1 MSLKQ
6 VKCPHC
12 DRAYKNK
19 AGLAS
24 HVYFKHPG
32 LGVGEA
38 PRPKPMTPADA
49 PERQAPAP
57 KLKAKRKWPLKKA
70 KPCPHCAYTYKNWNA
85 LEAHVLTAHGLYF
98 DRTSVAPNKGSKTL
112 TCELCGKNFKFH
124 SWLGKHTKKAHPEW
138 HTRPDQTKSATTS
151 KSHLELAIS
160 EIQDE
165 IQQIDDRQNL
175 LYNALDGLLAAR
187 SVINSRSRDAKKV

>member
-57 KLKAKRKWPLKKA
+57 KLKAKWPLKKA
-70 KPCPHCAYTYKNWNA
+70 KPCPHCAYTYKNWKA
-85 LEAHVLTAHGLYF
+85 LETHVLTAHGLHF
-98 DRTSVAPNKGSKTL
+98 DRAGVAPNKGSKAL

-138 HTRPDQTKSATTS
+138 HTRSDQ